1 SRRQEKIQKPQKHKG
16 HKRGSVLLCLLCFLW
31 LLIPWKVRRG
41 DVLIAAHLQRKLS
54 ARSGIE
60 FHREAWGCDLRRFS
74 IPVHGFDLVL
84 TISSALNDER
94 TCVGFIEINER
105 DRRFHV
111 GQR

>member
-1 SRRQEKIQKPQKHKG
+1 MTALFSSSLETGARRAPLQ
-16 HKRGSVLLCLLCFLW
+16 LA
-31 LLIPWKVRRG
+31 IPWKVRGG

-54 ARSGIE
+54 TGAGIE

-74 IPVHGFDLVL
+74 IPVHAFDLVL
-84 TISSALNDER
+84 TISSTLKDER